1 MKRICLIGC
10 MIGILFFSGCGGRIG
25 KDVTINGLDVS
36 RMSMA
41 KAHAAVTAADAARI
55 EQTVFLLRAGDQL
68 VKLSASALGVRAA
81 AGETV
86 ERAAAVNRR
95 DSGRTFHTRWAVDEA
110 TLDEA
115 VRALGAAFDAP
126 ASDAAVQI
134 DFTAAEP
141 FVYTTETCGRRVDSA
156 ALKSFLLAAIEK
168 KASCEIAVPFIS
180 VPAAVT
186 LADVQG
192 SRQLV
197 ATFTTSFHKSPQNN
211 ENRVFNIVKAAR
223 LIHGT
228 VLQPGETFDCNAVLG
243 DRNEKNGWKE
253 APGIVNGAYVP
264 EYGGGVCQV
273 SSTLFNAVMMADLE
287 IIERSPHSWPMS
299 YVGIGRD
306 ATISTGGK
314 NFRFVNS
321 SEAPIYLVAFA
332 SANDMTLTVSIY
344 GAPLPN
350 GQSIKITSECIGTT
364 PAPSALIQ
372 LDESLPAETRVVER
386 ESRQGKTSRTYKNY
400 YNAGGNL
407 LSRAVAYEDVYRPI
421 EGLTYVSADLYYS

>member
-10 MIGILFFSGCGGRIG
+10 MIGILLFPGCGGRIG
-25 KDVTINGLDVS
+25 KNVTINGLDVS
-36 RMSMA
+36 RMSVK
-41 KAHAAVTAADAARI
+41 KAHAAVTAVDAALI
-55 EQTVFLLRAGDQL
+55 EQTVFLLRAGEQL

-86 ERAAAVNRR
+86 ERAAALNRR
-95 DSGRTFHTRWAVDEA
+95 DSGRAFHTRWTVDEVA
-110 TLDEA
+110 LDEA
-115 VRALGAAFDAP
+115 VRALGASFDAP
-126 ASDAAVQI
+126 ASDAAVEI

-141 FVYTTETCGRRVDSA
+141 FVYTAETPGRRVDES
-156 ALKSFLLAAIEK
+156 ALKTALLAAIER

-197 ATFTTSFHKSPQNN
+197 ATFTTSFNKSPQNN
-211 ENRVFNIVKAAR
+211 EKRVHNIVKAAR

-243 DRNEKNGWKE
+243 DRNAENGWKE
-253 APGIVNGAYVP
+253 APGIVNGTYVP

-314 NFRFVNS
+314 NFRFKNS
-321 SEAPIYLVAFA
+321 SEAPLYLAAFA
-332 SANDMTLTVSIY
+332 STNDMTVTVSIY
-344 GAPLPN
+344 GAPLPD
-350 GQSIKITSECIGTT
+350 GRTIKVTSECTSTT
-364 PAPSALIQ
+364 PAPSALVQ

-400 YNAGGNL
+400 YDAGGNL
-407 LSRAVAYEDVYRPI
+407 VDRVVAFEDVYRAV
-421 EGLTYVSADLYYS
+421 EGLTYVSPDLYYS